1 MKLRPFAKLQTAQD
15 NEDFVDG
22 LVCESSQ
29 LANTQNQ
36 VLNHFVVEQTLR
48 KRITELQDIRKK
60 GITSFA
66 EVDVYFKMKQARV

>member
-29 LANTQNQ
+29 LVNSTS
-36 VLNHFVVEQTLR
+36 
-48 KRITELQDIRKK
+48 RI
-60 GITSFA
+60 
-66 EVDVYFKMKQARV
+66 